1 MAGFVGI
8 FRADRCAQTG
18 VSELKS
24 MVRTLVHK
32 PHDVFDRITNSALG
46 VSIAWVQEDKC
57 DGAVQAWN
65 THRDICLILAGED
78 FPTRR
83 NGEPSSGSEKAARQ
97 IRAYEDRGLRFI
109 EDLNGWFSGVLMDL
123 RQDRVILFNDRFG
136 LSRVY
141 YHESRDGLFF
151 ASEAKALLKVFP
163 SLREIDQQGLA
174 EFVSVGCV
182 LQNRSLF
189 KNVFLLPGGS
199 AWVLNRGGVLHKRQY
214 FDFATWEEQDRL
226 SPAAY
231 TAELTSVFSRIA
243 PNYLRKDQPVGIS
256 LTGGLDSRMILAH
269 AQAVPGSLPCYTF
282 GGPYRDCADVRIAR
296 QLAMTCRQPHVT
308 IPIKRDFFEEF
319 PALAERTVY
328 VSDGAMDV
336 SGAVELYVNQYA
348 RQIAPVRVT
357 GNYGSE
363 ILRSNVAFGPRPF
376 DHSIFTSEFC
386 GLLQGARETY
396 RREATGNRL
405 SFIASKQVP
414 WHHYAR
420 LSIEK
425 SEVTPRSPFLDNDLV
440 ALAYRAPQ
448 EFAVSPVPLL
458 HLVATGDSALS
469 SVQTDRALRRDA
481 VPILTKLAKA
491 WTELTA
497 KAEYA
502 YDYGMPRWLVRVDHS
517 LRWLHLER
525 LFLGHHKFYHF
536 RIWYRKQLSG
546 YLRHSIDSSMDYP
559 CYRPG
564 VVRKMVNDHLAG
576 RCNNTLALHKML
588 TIQLIER
595 LLIRMSWGV

>member
-1 MAGFVGI
+1 MAGFAGI
-8 FRADRCAQTG
+8 FRANRSAQRG
-18 VSELKS
+18 VSELES

-32 PHDVFDRITNSALG
+32 PHHVFDRITNSALG
-46 VSIAWVQEDKC
+46 FGIGWVQEDKC

-65 THRDICLILAGED
+65 THRDICLILAGEN

-97 IRAYEDRGLRFI
+97 IRAYEDRGSRFI
-109 EDLNGWFSGVLMDL
+109 EDLNGWFSGVLMDF

-141 YHESRDGLFF
+141 YHESGDGLFF

-163 SLREIDQQGLA
+163 SLREIDHQGLA

-189 KNVFLLPGGS
+189 KNVLLLPGGS
-199 AWVLNRGGVLHKRQY
+199 AWVLNRGGVIDKRQY
-214 FDFATWEEQDRL
+214 FDFATWEEQERL

-231 TAELTSVFSRIA
+231 TERLTSVFSRIA
-243 PNYLRKDQPVGIS
+243 PHYLRKDQPVGIS

-269 AQAVPGSLPCYTF
+269 AQAAPGSLPCYTF
-282 GGPYRDCADVRIAR
+282 GGPYRDSADVRIAR
-296 QLAMTCRQPHVT
+296 QLAITCRQPHVT
-308 IPIKRDFFEEF
+308 IPIKGDFFEEF

-336 SGAVELYVNQYA
+336 SGAVELYVNQHA

-363 ILRSNVAFGPRPF
+363 ILRSNVAFGPGPV

-386 GLLQGARETY
+386 SLLQGASETY
-396 RREATGNRL
+396 RKEATGNRL
-405 SFIASKQVP
+405 SFIVSKQVP

-425 SEVTPRSPFLDNDLV
+425 SEVTPRSPFLDNELV
-440 ALAYRAPQ
+440 ALAYRAPR
-448 EFAVSPVPLL
+448 ELVSSPAPLL
-458 HLVATGDSALS
+458 HLIAMGDSALD
-469 SVQTDRALRRDA
+469 SVYTDRALRRDT
-481 VPILTKLAKA
+481 VPILSKLARA
-491 WTELTA
+491 WNELTA

-502 YDYGMPRWLVRVDHS
+502 YDYGMPRWLARIDRFLGWIHPERV
-517 LRWLHLER
+517 
-525 LFLGHHKFYHF
+525 FLGHHKFYHF
-536 RIWYRKQLSG
+536 RIWYRNQLSG
-546 YLRHSIDSSMDYP
+546 YLQRSIDSSIDYP

-564 VVRKMVNDHLAG
+564 AVWKMVNDHVNG
-576 RCNNTLALHKML
+576 RCNHTLALHRML
-588 TIQLIER
+588 TVQLIEQ
-595 LLIRMSWGV
+595 LFIRK